1 MPLGARELWGCS
13 TCSSL
18 GAVPRWVSW
27 GFLAH
32 AHSLSL
38 EGPPCR
44 GWSCCHLR
52 VGTACGP
59 DRRSLSR
66 LRSPRLSSGSLC
78 ALRLVQ
84 TGPPGTRRGRRGAR
98 LPGAQSKR
106 SCFLRP
112 CFLLVYGR
120 NANPAPSPHAGQR
133 QKPLCA
139 SRHRRRHLFTHKRD
153 VSP

>member
-1 MPLGARELWGCS
+1 MLDLQLSGSRP
-13 TCSSL
+13 
-18 GAVPRWVSW
+18 
-27 GFLAH
+27 
-32 AHSLSL
+32 SLSL
-38 EGPPCR
+38 EGFPCTR
-44 GWSCCHLR
+44 ARFKPGGAA
-52 VGTACGP
+52 V
-59 DRRSLSR
+59 SR
-66 LRSPRLSSGSLC
+66 LELLPPPRGHSLWSRPPQPLQAPVPASQLREPLCSAPSPDGASRHQ
-78 ALRLVQ
+78 A
-84 TGPPGTRRGRRGAR
+84 GRRGAR